1 MIFWG
6 LLLITIGVGAL
17 LDISLWPLV
26 FIIVG
31 VALLLST
38 ITGARRY
45 RGLYDWWC
53 CSWQS
58 NQQVRMVDAESRDH
72 RP

>member
-6 LLLITIGVGAL
+6 LLLIAIGVGAL

-31 VALLLST
+31 AALLLPI

-45 RGLYDWWC
+45 GGLYDWWC

-58 NQQVRMVDAESRDH
+58 NQQEQQANAEATEH